1 VSEYAVPPA
10 RPETASASTPVLPW
24 KPPLLRGV
32 VAAVF
37 GMVTVFWQQPGGFA
51 AALATALYLL
61 ATAAT
66 VLWLRTLLPQAR
78 AGLRRAL
85 GLEIAFL
92 ALAGLASVLLYSL
105 LPYAVTVAAGL
116 ILAGASALLAGWRD
130 RKSSQLA
137 KDMLSTS
144 TVTLATGIVLP
155 LFLAL
160 GPKALLGVLGG
171 SAIILAVLLLLAGLS
186 YRHDARQAGR
196 RP

>member
-1 VSEYAVPPA
+1 MSEHAVPPA
-10 RPETASASTPVLPW
+10 PPKTASASTPFLPW
-24 KPPLLRGV
+24 KPLLLRGV

-66 VLWLRTLLPQAR
+66 VLWLRTLLPEAR
-78 AGLRRAL
+78 AGLRKAL

-92 ALAGLASVLLYSL
+92 ALAGLASLLLYSL
-105 LPYAVTVAAGL
+105 LPYAITVAVGL

-155 LFLAL
+155 LFWRWD
-160 GPKALLGVLGG
+160 P
-171 SAIILAVLLLLAGLS
+171 
-186 YRHDARQAGR
+186 
-196 RP
+196 RPCWAFWAAPPSFWRSCCCWPG